1 MMSFWPTAAEIFNA
15 RLGKAK
21 MLLSTV
27 LYWQGDCLDDLKGF
41 FLSCNVYEV
50 N

>member
-1 MMSFWPTAAEIFNA
+1 MTSFWPAGAEMLKA
-15 RLGKAK
+15 RLGKEK

-27 LYWQGDCLDDLKGF
+27 LYWQGDYLDDLKGF
-41 FLSCNVYEV
+41 FLSGIMYEV

>member
-1 MMSFWPTAAEIFNA
+1 MMSLWPTAAEIFKA
-15 RLGKAK
+15 RLSKAK

-41 FLSCNVYEV
+41 FLPCNVYEV

>member
-1 MMSFWPTAAEIFNA
+1 MTSFWPAGAEMLKA

-41 FLSCNVYEV
+41 FLSGSVYEV

>member
-1 MMSFWPTAAEIFNA
+1 MTSFWLTGAEMFKA

-21 MLLSTV
+21 MLLSSV

-41 FLSCNVYEV
+41 FLSGKAYEV